1 MNSGAAGA
9 LVVPAEITACGEHM
23 HETMN
28 IGVIGAG
35 SWGTTLADLLA
46 KKGHRV
52 TLWAYEAELVAQMRS
67 SRENGL
73 YLPGVRLSEGL
84 SFTGSLIEAVGGKEL
99 LLFVVPSQ
107 ALRSVLRETIAH
119 ISPQAVLVSASKG
132 IEVTTLK
139 LVSQVYEELL
149 PLELYR
155 RFAVLSGPSFARE
168 VAAEMPTA
176 VVAAAEDQEIAKIV
190 QDAFTCA
197 FFRVYT
203 NSDIVGVELGG
214 AVKNVIAIA
223 AGIADGLGFGSNT
236 RAALIT
242 RGLAEIARLGH
253 ALGARGETFAG
264 LAGMGDLVLTCTGDL
279 SRNRTVGIQLGQGR
293 TLTEILGEMRMVA
306 EGVKTTESTCL
317 LAKKLGVDMPIAFK
331 VNEILY
337 EDRPARAAVMEL
349 MGRDL
354 KAEDR

>member
-1 MNSGAAGA
+1 MYKS
-9 LVVPAEITACGEHM
+9 
-23 HETMN
+23 

-46 KKGHRV
+46 KKRHRV
-52 TLWAYEAELVAQMRS
+52 TLWAYEKELVSEMEI
-67 SRENGL
+67 SRENTV
-73 YLPGVRLSEGL
+73 YLPGIKLADNLNV
-84 SFTGSLIEAVGGKEL
+84 TASLEEAVSGKDL

-107 ALRSVLRETIAH
+107 VLRRVLVEAVPH
-119 ISPQAVLVSASKG
+119 IPPDAIIVSASKG
-132 IEVTTLK
+132 IEVETLK
-139 LVSQVYEELL
+139 LVSQVYEESL
-149 PLELYR
+149 PEAMYR

-168 VAAEMPTA
+168 VAMEMPTA
-176 VVAAAEDQEIAKIV
+176 VVAAAADPLIAKGV
-190 QDAFTCA
+190 QDIFNCP

-203 NSDIVGVELGG
+203 NSDVTGVELGG

-223 AGIADGLGFGSNT
+223 AGIADGLGFGCNT

-242 RGLAEIARLGH
+242 RGLAEISRLGQ

-279 SRNRTVGIQLGQGR
+279 SRNRSVGIQLGQGR
-293 TLTEILGEMRMVA
+293 TLAAILAEMRMVA

-317 LAKKLGVDMPIAFK
+317 LAWKLGIEMPIAFK

-337 EDRPARAAVMEL
+337 NDRPARDAVIEL
-349 MGRDL
+349 MSRDL
-354 KAEDR
+354 KAEGF

>member
-1 MNSGAAGA
+1 M
-9 LVVPAEITACGEHM
+9 EQIK
-23 HETMN
+23 N

-52 TLWAYEAELVAQMRS
+52 TLWAYESELVTEMQVR
-67 SRENGL
+67 RENSL
-73 YLPGVRLSEGL
+73 FLPGIALSEAL
-84 SFTGSLIEAVGGKEL
+84 TFTGSLAEAVQDKEL

-107 ALRSVLRETIAH
+107 ALRSVLKNVLAH
-119 ISPQAVLVSASKG
+119 ISADAIIVSASKG
-132 IEVTTLK
+132 IEVESLK

-149 PLELYR
+149 PPELYK

-176 VVAAAEDQEIAKIV
+176 VVAAAADAATAKQV
-190 QDAFTCA
+190 QDAFNSR

-203 NSDIVGVELGG
+203 NNDVIGVELGG

-223 AGIADGLGFGSNT
+223 AGIADGLGFGCNT

-242 RGLAEIARLGH
+242 RGLAEIARLGQ

-293 TLTEILGEMRMVA
+293 KLAEILAEMRMVA

-317 LAKKLGVDMPIAFK
+317 LAKSLGVEMPIAFK

-337 EDRPARAAVMEL
+337 HDSPARTAVLEL
-349 MGRDL
+349 MTRDL
-354 KAEDR
+354 KAEGL